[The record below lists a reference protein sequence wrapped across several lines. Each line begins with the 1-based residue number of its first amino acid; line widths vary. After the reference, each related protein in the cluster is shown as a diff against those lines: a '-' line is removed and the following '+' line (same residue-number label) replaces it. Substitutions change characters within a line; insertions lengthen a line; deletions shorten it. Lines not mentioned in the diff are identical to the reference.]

1 MQTVKLNNGIVMPLQ
16 GFGVYQMTE
25 AVECERAVLDALDT
39 ATSVFF
45 SYRDPAIVEWLAARK
60 LDV

>member
-25 AVECERAVLDALDT
+25 AVECERAVLDALDA
-39 ATSVFF
+39 ATSAFF
-45 SYRDPAIVEWLAARK
+45 SHRDPAIVEWLAARK